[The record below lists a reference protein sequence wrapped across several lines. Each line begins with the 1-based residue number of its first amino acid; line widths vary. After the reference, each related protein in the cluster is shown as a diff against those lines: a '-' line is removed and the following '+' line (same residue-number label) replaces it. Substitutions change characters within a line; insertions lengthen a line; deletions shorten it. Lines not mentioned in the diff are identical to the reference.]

1 MFATRS
7 IILKWTVADEDRWKA
22 LQTKTEADSMAE
34 VVGSALQIYEWL
46 VNVAGQEA
54 KVVIQRTDGITEI
67 VPLFK

>member
-67 VPLFK
+67 VPLFN